1 MLRLTMSLVIEN
13 FSAAYE
19 GHPVFEDLWL
29 EVRHSESLAIVG
41 PNGIGKSTLLLALM
55 SQVPA
60 KTGRV
65 IFSGIDITNLPTNEI
80 VKRGITLIPEGR
92 QVFTKMTIQDNL
104 QVGAYILNS
113 KRKVKERLDRVLE
126 TFPLF
131 RERSQ
136 QMAGSLSGGEQQ
148 LLVVARGLMSSPK
161 LLLVDEPFLG
171 LAPASISSVKSALSR
186 ISSTGVGLLV
196 TEESRALLR
205 GFIDRIEDFAGG
217 KEGYAGSN

>member
-1 MLRLTMSLVIEN
+1 MSLVIEN
-13 FSAAYE
+13 FSAAY
-19 GHPVFEDLWL
+19 GGYPVFKDLSM
-29 EVRHSESLAIVG
+29 EVHPSEPVAIVG
-41 PNGIGKSTLLLALM
+41 PNGVGKSTFLLALM

-60 KTGRV
+60 KAGKV
-65 IFSGIDITNLPTNEI
+65 IFSGIDITNLSTTEI

-92 QVFTKMTIQDNL
+92 QVFAKMTIQDNL
-104 QVGAYILNS
+104 QVGGHILNS
-113 KRKVKERLDRVLE
+113 RREVKERLDRVLE

-171 LAPASISSVKSALSR
+171 LAPASVNSVKSALSR

-196 TEESRALLR
+196 TEESRAPLH

-217 KEGYAGSN
+217 